1 MKHAIII
8 IAHKKFNHLVHL
20 IEYFEKDC
28 YLFVHI
34 DKKSDFTK
42 HEINQIT
49 AIPHVV
55 KVYKKYAVHWGG
67 FSMLKCEMFLLK
79 ESLHLC
85 NAEYFHLLSGQDYPV
100 KPLSKFLRFF
110 NINKGKEFM
119 QMVHLP
125 HPGWDKNTFIRFQY
139 YYPHDF
145 CNVTAQNLE
154 KVSKI
159 IGCQKKLGIKRR
171 IPDIYDHIY
180 GSSQWFSITRKA
192 VSIILKKSMKHFL
205 LWNKMRF
212 TFAPEESYL
221 STILGNEYQQKE
233 NIIPNNLR
241 YIRWKYENGNCPA
254 NLDIEHLFML
264 MNKEFLFARKF
275 DSNSKKLIEIID

>member
-8 IAHKKFNHLVHL
+8 IAHKNFNHLVHL

-125 HPGWDKNTFIRFQY
+125 HLGWDKNT
-139 YYPHDF
+139 
-145 CNVTAQNLE
+145 
-154 KVSKI
+154 S
-159 IGCQKKLGIKRR
+159 
-171 IPDIYDHIY
+171 
-180 GSSQWFSITRKA
+180 
-192 VSIILKKSMKHFL
+192 
-205 LWNKMRF
+205 
-212 TFAPEESYL
+212 
-221 STILGNEYQQKE
+221 EYCWQMG
-233 NIIPNNLR
+233 L
-241 YIRWKYENGNCPA
+241 
-254 NLDIEHLFML
+254 
-264 MNKEFLFARKF
+264 
-275 DSNSKKLIEIID
+275 